1 MVMHS
6 IIQIRNAL
14 TGKKYGV
21 LPQPQRAAGRCKAVR
36 GAVTN
41 SPLSSLPEPPYER
54 LGQAGVSAVITGHAF
69 AEPKQAQADA
79 GTSGRA
85 ARLVNKSGTAKD
97 HAFVSC
103 SILQGTGLFC
113 LFMMEEEP

>member
-1 MVMHS
+1 MYR
-6 IIQIRNAL
+6 IIKAI
-14 TGKKYGV
+14 KCFD
-21 LPQPQRAAGRCKAVR
+21 RAKVRLYAASREPPVGCEAVR
-36 GAVTN
+36 RTVTN